1 MNHNLEKSSSP
12 NGINN
17 LNELFWTPLMNGK
30 WLLVFRV
37 SSHISPSLSPLAFLF
52 WFLSHPLM
60 TWCTKRSSFPIS
72 WAKAPGYVRRVQAT
86 PPPRRTSTSLTIAP
100 LNTNAPIIQD
110 PSRTPES
117 IWLVRC
123 EPCPARETPRGK
135 DTRATPSRTG
145 RLIALRSPGG
155 ETSK

>member
-1 MNHNLEKSSSP
+1 
-12 NGINN
+12 
-17 LNELFWTPLMNGK
+17 MNGK

-72 WAKAPGYVRRVQAT
+72 WAKAPGGVRRVQTT
-86 PPPRRTSTSLTIAP
+86 PPPRRMSTRLTIAP
-100 LNTNAPIIQD
+100 LNTNAPIQD

-117 IWLVRC
+117 IRPDRC

-135 DTRATPSRTG
+135 DTRAAPSRTG

>member
-1 MNHNLEKSSSP
+1 MVLTILMSS
-12 NGINN
+12 
-17 LNELFWTPLMNGK
+17 LNPIDEWKVVVGFSGVFSHHLRLF
-30 WLLVFRV
+30 LL
-37 SSHISPSLSPLAFLF
+37 LLF
-52 WFLSHPLM
+52 ILVLSHPLM

-72 WAKAPGYVRRVQAT
+72 WAKAPGYVRRVQTT

-117 IWLVRC
+117 IRLVRC

>member
-1 MNHNLEKSSSP
+1 MKIKVIYSNRYF
-12 NGINN
+12 GQ
-17 LNELFWTPLMNGK
+17 LNPVDEWEVVFGFSGVFSHLGLF
-30 WLLVFRV
+30 LL
-37 SSHISPSLSPLAFLF
+37 LLFLF

-60 TWCTKRSSFPIS
+60 TWCTKRSS
-72 WAKAPGYVRRVQAT
+72 KAPGGVRRVQTT

-117 IWLVRC
+117 IRQVRC
-123 EPCPARETPRGK
+123 EPCPARETLRGK

-155 ETSK
+155 ETPELCCNNRLFR